1 MRDTKILVTG
11 AAGATGWTA
20 IKMRMELKAFVRAV
34 VHGKDTR
41 SEQRSVQGEHARK
54 VYSRYGPEELNQ
66 YIMLLKSSLGC

>member
-41 SEQRSVQGEHARK
+41 SEQRSVQGEHAGRWEAEQERK
-54 VYSRYGPEELNQ
+54 KERA
-66 YIMLLKSSLGC
+66 KKHRK